1 MKIQKKKEKTD
12 KSFRYCFNEL
22 IEKAFTEEGII
33 KISTNDLRIKYI
45 DIYDPDKFAPKMR
58 ENIIKENNI
67 YLNSLKKIFIE
78 LSSMEPLYSKIEE
91 KILDEQ
97 KVLSKLTYSKA
108 NLYICKIKKFCYNN
122 QEEKLIKEKGI
133 ILDKKYEKDIEL
145 DRLSSHSDRAI
156 LTQCIAYIAFLGL
169 FYRKCRFSPCFSST
183 HSSWTN
189 LWFFRSCSLWCSNR
203 NIYI

>member
-1 MKIQKKKEKTD
+1 
-12 KSFRYCFNEL
+12 
-22 IEKAFTEEGII
+22 
-33 KISTNDLRIKYI
+33 
-45 DIYDPDKFAPKMR
+45 
-58 ENIIKENNI
+58 
-67 YLNSLKKIFIE
+67 
-78 LSSMEPLYSKIEE
+78 MEPLYSKIEE
-91 KILDEQ
+91 KIINDQ
-97 KVLSKLTYSKA
+97 KVLSKLTYNKS

-189 LWFFRSCSLWCSNR
+189 LWFFRSCSFWCSNR